1 MNDFK
6 HLRGNTMT
14 KTQDIIK
21 ATEKHDTDIYKPLPI
36 VISEAE
42 GSWVKDPEGNK
53 YLDML
58 SAYSAVNQ
66 GHRHPKIIQALK
78 DQADKVT
85 LTSRS
90 FHVDCLG
97 EWYEQLSQLSGK
109 NRVLPMNTGAEAVES
124 AIKVARRWAYQVKGV
139 ESNKAE
145 VIAMKSNFHGRTLI
159 PMSMSSEAAY
169 RKDFG
174 PEGEGFV
181 LVNYGDPKALE
192 EAITDNT
199 AAVILEPIQGEAG
212 VNIPPA
218 GYLKQVREI
227 CDKHNVLF
235 ISDEI
240 QAGLGRAGKMFA
252 TDWDEVVP
260 DMYILGKAL
269 GGGVLPVSVVLGDD
283 EVLGVLD
290 EGSHGST
297 FGGNPLAARVSQA
310 ALNVLIDEKLPE
322 RSQELGEYLLNKLKE
337 IDHEAIVDLRG
348 KGLFIG
354 LELNKSARRFCEL
367 LKDEGVLCKETHGTV
382 VRFAPPLVVSKED
395 LDWAVEK
402 VKKVF
407 AEDAF

>member
-1 MNDFK
+1 M
-6 HLRGNTMT
+6 RTE
-14 KTQDIIK
+14 DIITQ
-21 ATEKHDTDIYKPLPI
+21 TEKHDTEIYKPLPI

-42 GSWVKDPEGNK
+42 GVWVKDPEGNK

-97 EWYEQLSQLSGK
+97 EWYEKLSQISGK

-124 AIKVARRWAYQVKGV
+124 AIKVARRWAYDIKGV
-139 ESNKAE
+139 ADNKAE
-145 VIAMKSNFHGRTLI
+145 VIAMKNNFHGRTMI
-159 PMSMSSEAAY
+159 PLSMSSEAAY
-169 RKDFG
+169 KRGFG
-174 PEGEGFV
+174 PLGDGFKIV
-181 LVNYGDPKALE
+181 DYGDPKALE
-192 EAITDNT
+192 DAITENT

-212 VNIPPA
+212 VNIPPV

-252 TDWDEVVP
+252 TDWDNVVP

-269 GGGVLPVSVVLGDD
+269 GGGVFPVSVVLGDD
-283 EVLGVLD
+283 EVMGVLD

-297 FGGNPLAARVSQA
+297 FGGNPLAAKVSQA
-310 ALNVLIDEKLPE
+310 ALDVIVDENLAE
-322 RSQELGEYLLNKLKE
+322 RSIELGEYLLAQLKE
-337 IDHEAIVDLRG
+337 IKHDSIVDIRG
-348 KGLFIG
+348 RGLFIG
-354 LELNKSARRFCEL
+354 LELNKSARHFCEE

-382 VRFAPPLVVSKED
+382 VRFAPPLVVTKEE

-407 AEDAF
+407 NKGTF

>member
-1 MNDFK
+1 M
-6 HLRGNTMT
+6 RTE
-14 KTQDIIK
+14 DIITQ
-21 ATEKHDTDIYKPLPI
+21 TEKHDTEIYKPLPI

-42 GSWVKDPEGNK
+42 GVWVKDPEGNK

-97 EWYEQLSQLSGK
+97 EWYEKLSQISGK

-124 AIKVARRWAYQVKGV
+124 AIKVARRWAYDIKGV
-139 ESNKAE
+139 ADNKAE
-145 VIAMKSNFHGRTLI
+145 VIAMKNNFHGRTMI
-159 PMSMSSEAAY
+159 PLSMSSEVAY
-169 RKDFG
+169 KRGFG
-174 PEGEGFV
+174 PLGDGFKIV
-181 LVNYGDPKALE
+181 DYGDPKALE
-192 EAITDNT
+192 DAITENT

-212 VNIPPA
+212 VNIPPV

-252 TDWDEVVP
+252 TDWDNVVP

-269 GGGVLPVSVVLGDD
+269 GGGVFPVSVVLGDD
-283 EVLGVLD
+283 EVMGVLD
-290 EGSHGST
+290 EGSWFDIWRKST
-297 FGGNPLAARVSQA
+297 STKVSQA
-310 ALNVLIDEKLPE
+310 ALDVIVMKT
-322 RSQELGEYLLNKLKE
+322 LLN
-337 IDHEAIVDLRG
+337 A
-348 KGLFIG
+348 
-354 LELNKSARRFCEL
+354 L
-367 LKDEGVLCKETHGTV
+367 L
-382 VRFAPPLVVSKED
+382 S
-395 LDWAVEK
+395 
-402 VKKVF
+402 
-407 AEDAF
+407 

>member
-1 MNDFK
+1 
-6 HLRGNTMT
+6 
-14 KTQDIIK
+14 
-21 ATEKHDTDIYKPLPI
+21 
-36 VISEAE
+36 
-42 GSWVKDPEGNK
+42 
-53 YLDML
+53 
-58 SAYSAVNQ
+58 
-66 GHRHPKIIQALK
+66 
-78 DQADKVT
+78 
-85 LTSRS
+85 
-90 FHVDCLG
+90 
-97 EWYEQLSQLSGK
+97 
-109 NRVLPMNTGAEAVES
+109 MNTGAEAVES

-139 ESNKAE
+139 ASNQAE

-181 LVNYGDPKALE
+181 LVNYGDPEALE
-192 EAITDNT
+192 DAITDNT

-218 GYLKQVREI
+218 GYLKKVREI
-227 CDKHNVLF
+227 CDRNNVLF

-407 AEDAF
+407 SEDAF

>member
-1 MNDFK
+1 MK
-6 HLRGNTMT
+6 SEE
-14 KTQDIIK
+14 IIK
-21 ATEKHDTDIYKPLPI
+21 QTERYDTNIYKPLPI

-42 GSWVKDPEGNK
+42 GVWVKDPEGNK
-53 YLDML
+53 YMDML

-97 EWYEQLSQLSGK
+97 DWFEKLSEISGK
-109 NRVLPMNTGAEAVES
+109 ARVLPMNTGAEAVES
-124 AIKVARRWAYQVKGV
+124 AIKAARRWAYEVKGV
-139 ESNKAE
+139 PDNQAE
-145 VIAMKSNFHGRTLI
+145 VIAMKNNFHGRTMI
-159 PMSMSSEAAY
+159 PMSMSSEPEY
-169 RKDFG
+169 RRGFG
-174 PEGEGFV
+174 PLGDGFQI
-181 LVNYGDPKALE
+181 VNYGDAEALE
-192 EAITDNT
+192 DAINDNT

-212 VNIPPA
+212 VNIPPS
-218 GYLKQVREI
+218 GYLKEVREI
-227 CDKHNVLF
+227 CDRNNVLF

-269 GGGVLPVSVVLGDD
+269 GGGVFPVSVVLGDD
-283 EVLGVLD
+283 EVLGVLN

-297 FGGNPLAARVSQA
+297 FGGNPMAARVSEA
-310 ALNVLIDEKLPE
+310 ALDVIIDEKLSE
-322 RSQELGEYLLNKLKE
+322 RSLELGEYLLSELKKIE
-337 IDHEAIVDLRG
+337 HEAIVDIRG

-354 LELNKSARRFCEL
+354 LELNKSARRFCEQ

-382 VRFAPPLVVSKED
+382 VRFAPPLIVTKDE
-395 LDWAVEK
+395 LDWALDR

-407 AEDAF
+407 NKDTF

>member
-1 MNDFK
+1 M
-6 HLRGNTMT
+6 RTEE
-14 KTQDIIK
+14 IIK
-21 ATEKHDTDIYKPLPI
+21 QTERHDTDIYKPLPI

-42 GSWVKDPEGNK
+42 GVWVKDPEGNK
-53 YLDML
+53 YMDML

-97 EWYEQLSQLSGK
+97 DWFEKLSEISGK

-124 AIKVARRWAYQVKGV
+124 AIKAARRWAYEVKGV
-139 ESNKAE
+139 PDNQAE
-145 VIAMKSNFHGRTLI
+145 VIAMKNNFHGRTMI
-159 PMSMSSEAAY
+159 PMSMSSEPEY
-169 RKDFG
+169 RRGFG
-174 PEGEGFV
+174 PLGDGFQI
-181 LVNYGDPKALE
+181 VNYGDPEALE
-192 EAITDNT
+192 DAINDNT

-227 CDKHNVLF
+227 CDRNNVLF

-269 GGGVLPVSVVLGDD
+269 GGGVFPVSVVLGDD
-283 EVLGVLD
+283 EVLGVLN

-297 FGGNPLAARVSQA
+297 FGGNPLAARVSEA
-310 ALNVLIDEKLPE
+310 ALNVLIDEKLAD
-322 RSQELGEYLLNKLKE
+322 RSLELGEYLLGELKK
-337 IDHEAIVDLRG
+337 ITHESIVDIRG

-354 LELNKSARRFCEL
+354 LELNKSARVFCEQ

-382 VRFAPPLVVSKED
+382 VRFAPPLVVTKEE
-395 LDWAVEK
+395 LDWALEK

-407 AEDAF
+407 NKGTF

>member
-1 MNDFK
+1 M
-6 HLRGNTMT
+6 RTE
-14 KTQDIIK
+14 DIITQ
-21 ATEKHDTDIYKPLPI
+21 TEKHDTEIYKPLPI

-42 GSWVKDPEGNK
+42 GVWVKDPEGNK

-97 EWYEQLSQLSGK
+97 EWYEKLSQISGK

-124 AIKVARRWAYQVKGV
+124 AIKVARRWAYD
-139 ESNKAE
+139 NKAE
-145 VIAMKSNFHGRTLI
+145 VIAMKNNFHGRTMI
-159 PMSMSSEAAY
+159 PLSMSSEAAY
-169 RKDFG
+169 KRGFG
-174 PEGEGFV
+174 PLGDGFKIV
-181 LVNYGDPKALE
+181 DYGDPKALE
-192 EAITDNT
+192 DAITENT

-212 VNIPPA
+212 VNIPPV

-252 TDWDEVVP
+252 TDWDNVVP

-269 GGGVLPVSVVLGDD
+269 GGGVFPVSVVLGDD
-283 EVLGVLD
+283 EVMGVLD

-297 FGGNPLAARVSQA
+297 FGGNPLAAKVSQA
-310 ALNVLIDEKLPE
+310 ALDVIVDENLAE
-322 RSQELGEYLLNKLKE
+322 RSIELGEYLLAQLKE
-337 IDHEAIVDLRG
+337 IKHDSIVDIRG
-348 KGLFIG
+348 RGLFIG
-354 LELNKSARRFCEL
+354 LELNKSARHFCEE

-382 VRFAPPLVVSKED
+382 VRFAPPLVVTKEE

-407 AEDAF
+407 DKGTF